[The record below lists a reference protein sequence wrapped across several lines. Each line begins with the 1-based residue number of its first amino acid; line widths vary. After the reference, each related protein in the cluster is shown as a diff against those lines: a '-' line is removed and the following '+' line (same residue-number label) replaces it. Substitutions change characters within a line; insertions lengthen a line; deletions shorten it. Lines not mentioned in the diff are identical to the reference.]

1 MTWDG
6 IDQSSPVNPFLNT
19 DLFEG
24 SILRS
29 APAPNFST
37 SLAVNPMDL
46 TMPPNNL
53 DLFSEDMAK
62 PLPLFTPPATIP
74 PPQPELETAE
84 PTSQRRGSRT
94 LKRKSSSSG
103 DGTQSPQVPHEDD
116 QEPKKTTH
124 NMIEKRY
131 RVNLNEKITQLRDS
145 IPALRVAAQR
155 LNGGEQGDGDE
166 QPLGSLVAAPKLNKA
181 TILSK
186 ATEYIMFLERK
197 NNGLATENNMLR
209 RRVQGLEMFM
219 MERGAYDD

>member
-1 MTWDG
+1 
-6 IDQSSPVNPFLNT
+6 
-19 DLFEG
+19 
-24 SILRS
+24 
-29 APAPNFST
+29 
-37 SLAVNPMDL
+37 
-46 TMPPNNL
+46 MPPNM

-62 PLPLFTPPATIP
+62 PLPLFQTPPTTIP
-74 PPQPELETAE
+74 PPQPEREMSE
-84 PTSQRRGSRT
+84 PTAQRRSSRA
-94 LKRKSSSSG
+94 LKRKSLSSD
-103 DGTQSPQVPHEDD
+103 DGVQPPQVPHGDD

-155 LNGGEQGDGDE
+155 LNGGEQGDGNLDE
-166 QPLGSLVAAPKLNKA
+166 VALGSLVAAPKLNKA

-186 ATEYIMFLERK
+186 ATEYILFLERK